1 LYPWKSW
8 RVLVP
13 LLLSSCCILTFC
25 LYEKFVAANPFIR
38 PSIFHSR
45 TAAITYLTTFLHGI
59 ILMTLLYY
67 LPLYY
72 ETVKQFTPI
81 KAGIALFPETFSVGP
96 ACIIMGI
103 VVSRTGHYVRGV
115 YIGWLLTT
123 LGTGLI
129 CLLGVNTSTVKW
141 VFLNLVPGLGI
152 GILYSAMSFAVQA
165 SAQSAGEDSGF
176 AIAMFSFF
184 RSLGTVRYLI
194 TSKSPR

>member
-1 LYPWKSW
+1 
-8 RVLVP
+8 
-13 LLLSSCCILTFC
+13 
-25 LYEKFVAANPFIR
+25 
-38 PSIFHSR
+38 
-45 TAAITYLTTFLHGI
+45 
-59 ILMTLLYY
+59 MTLLYY

-103 VVSRTGHYVRGV
+103 VVSRTGHYIRGV